1 MRIEVTQQDID
12 MAARYRSRQDKFWP
26 SNAYCPIAC
35 ALKRSL
41 VVNYAWVSIDYATC
55 KGNRYWMPP
64 AAEEF
69 INTWDD
75 YCAVKPF
82 SFEAAEIEMVSA

>member
-1 MRIEVTQQDID
+1 MLKIDVTQADID
-12 MAARYRSRQDKFWP
+12 MASRFRNNGNYWP
-26 SNAYCPIAC
+26 SNAYYPIAC

-41 VVNYAWVSIDYATC
+41 VANYAWVSIDYATC
-55 KGNRYWMPP
+55 KGNRYWMPA

-75 YCAVKPF
+75 FCDVKPF
-82 SFEAAEIEMVSA
+82 SFEAKEVDMVSA